1 MTTKFNDKGFAESD
15 GIVIVYVIDSERE
28 YIGSLTTNV
37 STGTSLPG
45 DSYLDKPPEAKVG
58 HAILRSEDGKSWIQ
72 VADYRGQTIYAI
84 DGSGPRVV
92 TQPGDI
98 IDGYTLLEPSTA
110 YDEWNS
116 KKWVTD
122 TDAEHAAAV
131 TAANAEK
138 KARID
143 AANDYMNDRQ
153 WPGKVALGRLK
164 DEEKA
169 QYILWLDYLD
179 ALEAVDTSSAPDI
192 NWPTAPEV

>member
-1 MTTKFNDKGFAESD
+1 MLDKNNIATEAGTVTVYNYDATT
-15 GIVIVYVIDSERE
+15 RE
-28 YIGSLTTNV
+28 YTGSSDEFLAV
-37 STGTSLPG
+37 GVGIPAHSAI
-45 DSYLDKPPEAKVG
+45 DKPPAQKNSLAV
-58 HAILRSEDGKSWIQ
+58 LR
-72 VADYRGQTIYAI
+72 TT
-84 DGSGPRVV
+84 DGSGWELVDDHRGEMVYSTETGAEMAV
-92 TQPGDI
+92 TQPGNLP
-98 IDGYTLLEPSTA
+98 GNTTTQAPATP
-110 YDEWNS
+110 YDKWNG

-153 WPGKVALGRLK
+153 WPGKAALGRLK

-192 NWPTAPEV
+192 NWPDSPEV